1 MNLRESA
8 AKLGGAAKELA
19 AAWDETKSYWRD
31 AKAREFSEVYLEP
44 IPHHVARAA
53 TVIEEIEIL
62 LRKVRSDC
70 G

>member
-8 AKLGGAAKELA
+8 AKLGGGAKELS

-31 AKAREFSEVYLEP
+31 QKAQEFAEVYLEP

-53 TVIEEIEIL
+53 TIIEEIEVL

-70 G
+70 A